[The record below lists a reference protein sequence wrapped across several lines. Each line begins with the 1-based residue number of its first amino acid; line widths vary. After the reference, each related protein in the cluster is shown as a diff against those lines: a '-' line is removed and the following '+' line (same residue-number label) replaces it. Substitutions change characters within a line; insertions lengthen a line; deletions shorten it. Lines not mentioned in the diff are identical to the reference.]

1 MEMIPGRAG
10 RTRGRLEGAWAFL
23 MRKNRTNA
31 QQAHHVPGPRLSSL
45 RRGPY
50 SLLNT
55 PGGGSAVTLI
65 LQTRNAAL
73 RAPVTGSGSHRPRVR
88 LSASKP
94 RPPHGTGW

>member
-1 MEMIPGRAG
+1 METIPGRAG
-10 RTRGRLEGAWAFL
+10 RTRGRLEGASALL

-55 PGGGSAVTLI
+55 PGE
-65 LQTRNAAL
+65 
-73 RAPVTGSGSHRPRVR
+73 APLLPSFYKR
-88 LSASKP
+88 
-94 RPPHGTGW
+94 GTQL